1 MVEQSLPVL
10 RDSRLAFGGRGV
22 SGGGTDLSVEE
33 QSEEEEEDESDFAH
47 KELGGL
53 EELGS
58 ILSGGFG
65 ARDPWAE
72 IALSG

>member
-1 MVEQSLPVL
+1 MCDPSGRTVAPCTA
-10 RDSRLAFGGRGV
+10 RLAL
-22 SGGGTDLSVEE
+22 SGGVTDLSVEE